1 MKLVDSVG
9 WIEFFAKGPLSP
21 AYREEVLKLPEVVVP
36 TVVIYEVS
44 KRILGELGEN
54 AASEASAQMQRGNVV
69 PLDATLATTA
79 AQVSL
84 MYKLPMADAIIYAT
98 AQAFNAEL
106 VTSDAHFQGL
116 PGVEFIARP

>member
-9 WIEFFAKGPLSP
+9 WIEFLAKGPMSP
-21 AYREEVLKLPEVVVP
+21 AYREEILKLPEIVVP
-36 TVVIYEVS
+36 TVVIYEVC

-54 AASEASAQMQRGNVV
+54 AASVVSAQMQRGIVV
-69 PLDATLATTA
+69 PLDPVLATMA

-84 MYKLPMADAIIYAT
+84 MHRLPMADAIIYAT
-98 AQAFNAEL
+98 ARALNADL